1 MAVRPIDAVQVL
13 KDINRH
19 HKPTPVSEFESGFN
33 NGLNQAMWIITHA
46 PTLTPPNEPL
56 TWEGLKSEAKV
67 NPVYSVKYGWIFPST
82 VKDEPYK
89 QIWFFTSKGFA
100 QTELF
105 YRDTFYRRPPEGEEE
120 PDGH

>member
-1 MAVRPIDAVQVL
+1 MVV
-13 KDINRH
+13 
-19 HKPTPVSEFESGFN
+19 
-33 NGLNQAMWIITHA
+33 HA
-46 PTLTPPNEPL
+46 PTLKVPNEAL
-56 TWEGLKSEAKV
+56 TWEELKSEAKV

-105 YRDTFYRRPPEGEEE
+105 YRDTFYRRPPEGEA
-120 PDGH
+120 

>member
-1 MAVRPIDAVQVL
+1 MAKAIDKQTVL
-13 KDINRH
+13 D
-19 HKPTPVSEFESGFN
+19 
-33 NGLNQAMWIITHA
+33 LIIEAKRADPETGSFAERLAEYLVEHL

-56 TWEGLKSEAKV
+56 TWEELKSKTKI

-105 YRDTFYRRPPEGEEE
+105 YRDTFYRRPPEGEA
-120 PDGH
+120 

>member
-1 MAVRPIDAVQVL
+1 MQDGRND
-13 KDINRH
+13 
-19 HKPTPVSEFESGFN
+19 
-33 NGLNQAMWIITHA
+33 M

-56 TWEGLKSEAKV
+56 TWEELKSETKI

-105 YRDTFYRRPPEGEEE
+105 YRDTFYRRPPEG
-120 PDGH
+120 DADA

>member
-1 MAVRPIDAVQVL
+1 MAVRPIDGNKLIEWFRPYLHTGEAIPADVVIE
-13 KDINRH
+13 DIRS
-19 HKPTPVSEFESGFN
+19 T
-33 NGLNQAMWIITHA
+33 

-56 TWEGLKSEAKV
+56 TWEELKAETKI
-67 NPVYSVKYGWIFPST
+67 NPVYSMKYGWIFPST

-105 YRDTFYRRPPEGEEE
+105 YRDTFYRRPPEGEE
-120 PDGH
+120 DT